1 MVKRQILVK
10 PNARN
15 ASVSVDAK
23 GQLVV
28 AVRAPAQEGKANQ
41 ELIAVLAD
49 YFQVPKSRIQLVKGH
64 TSRHKVI
71 EVLD

>member
-1 MVKRQILVK
+1 MGKQRILVK
-10 PNARN
+10 PNARQS
-15 ASVSVDAK
+15 SVSVGPD

-28 AVRAPAQEGKANQ
+28 AVRAPATDGKANQ

-71 EVLD
+71 ELLD

>member
-1 MVKRQILVK
+1 MNRKHVIVK
-10 PNARN
+10 PNARQS
-15 ASVSVDAK
+15 AVSVSPD

-28 AVRAPAQEGKANQ
+28 AVRAPASDGKANQ

-49 YFQVPKSRIQLVKGH
+49 YFQVPKSRLQLVKGH

-71 EVLD
+71 ELLD

>member
-1 MVKRQILVK
+1 MGKQRILVK
-10 PNARN
+10 PNARQS
-15 ASVSVDAK
+15 SVSVGLE

-28 AVRAPAQEGKANQ
+28 AVRAPATDGKANQ

-71 EVLD
+71 ELLD

>member
-1 MVKRQILVK
+1 MGKQRILVK
-10 PNARN
+10 PNARQC
-15 ASVSVDAK
+15 SVSVGLD

-28 AVRAPAQEGKANQ
+28 AVRAPATDGKANQ

-71 EVLD
+71 ELLD

>member
-1 MVKRQILVK
+1 MTKKHVIVK
-10 PNARN
+10 PNARQS
-15 ASVSVDAK
+15 AVSVSPD

-28 AVRAPAQEGKANQ
+28 AVRAPASDGKANQ
-41 ELIAVLAD
+41 ELIAVLAG

-71 EVLD
+71 ELLD

>member
-1 MVKRQILVK
+1 MGKQRILVK
-10 PNARN
+10 PNARQS
-15 ASVSVDAK
+15 SVSVGPD

-28 AVRAPAQEGKANQ
+28 AVRAPATDGKANQ

-71 EVLD
+71 ELLE

>member
-1 MVKRQILVK
+1 MTKKHVIVK
-10 PNARN
+10 PNARQS
-15 ASVSVDAK
+15 SVSVSPQ
-23 GQLVV
+23 GELVV
-28 AVRAPAQEGKANQ
+28 AVRAPASDGKANQ

-71 EVLD
+71 ELID

>member
-1 MVKRQILVK
+1 MAKQRILVK
-10 PNARN
+10 PNARRS
-15 ASVSVDAK
+15 SVSVGPE

-28 AVRAPAQEGKANQ
+28 AVRAPATEGKANQ

-64 TSRHKVI
+64 TSHHKVI
-71 EVLD
+71 ELLD